1 MGKMRKFK
9 FLCVVVV
16 FIMAYLMMM
25 PTVAKAAKSSGTVKN
40 SVKVLMEYSDGST
53 VAIPEAKVGVEG
65 GLLGT
70 KFLLGSKYHVC
81 DDKGETRFK
90 QTSRITD
97 MYFELPEAWA
107 DKVDGARA
115 EYRAKLIGNFRY
127 HNYKSEIKNNRFRVG
142 MPLAWTSV
150 DTTIYIKA
158 KSFDVVFNDGESSDI
173 LKVEYLKK
181 VEKPD
186 DPKKVGYT
194 FKGWFNSEE
203 EFNFETPITENIK
216 LTAKWE
222 INKYIVTFDSGVDA
236 QTVEHGSKA
245 NKPSDPEKEGYT
257 FLAWYNGE
265 EKFDFDTPITADIT
279 LTARWE
285 KKKYTVD
292 FMSDESQIAS
302 YEVEHG
308 NTVAV
313 PDVELAKEGWIFR
326 GWFGAE
332 NKEFNPNTP
341 ITSNLIL
348 TAKWVVDTRIG
359 SAKVNFYVYNELSMG
374 EMYWDAKYFIP
385 VEVTGA
391 YISNADELI
400 NWQVEK
406 KHIFARK
413 HYYIKGGD
421 IPANSKLYDE
431 DMLEIDVKGLAKE
444 DLNSK
449 MSDTIKSKLTKGSY
463 ELRIYRFTKVDDENI
478 HVDLAFCDTN
488 TNEWLHNQK

>member
-1 MGKMRKFK
+1 MRKFK

-16 FIMAYLMMM
+16 FIMAYLTMM

-158 KSFDVVFNDGESSDI
+158 KSFDVVFNDGESSNI
-173 LKVEYLKK
+173 LKVEYLQK
-181 VEKPD
+181 VEKPV
-186 DPKKVGYT
+186 DPEKEGYT
-194 FKGWFNSEE
+194 FKGWLYEGK
-203 EFNFETPITENIK
+203 EFDFDTKITESITLRAN
-216 LTAKWE
+216 WE
-222 INKYIVTFDSGVDA
+222 INKYTVTFDSGVNA

-245 NKPSDPEKEGYT
+245 NKPSDPEKGGYT

-285 KKKYTVD
+285 KKKYTVT
-292 FMSDESQIAS
+292 FMRDESQIAS

-308 NTVAV
+308 NKVDV
-313 PDVELAKEGWIFR
+313 PDVELAKEGCIFR
-326 GWFGAE
+326 GWFDSD
-332 NKEFNPNTP
+332 NKEFNFDTP
-341 ITSNLIL
+341 ITSNLTL

-359 SAKVNFYVYNELSMG
+359 SAKVNFYVYNELSKG
-374 EMYWDAKYFIP
+374 EMYWDAEYFIP
-385 VEVTGA
+385 VEVPGA
-391 YISNADELI
+391 YISNADKLI
-400 NWQVEK
+400 NWKVEK
-406 KHIFARK
+406 KHLFARR
-413 HYYIKGGD
+413 HYYIKGDD
-421 IPANSKLYDE
+421 IPENSKLYDE
-431 DMLEIDVKGLAKE
+431 DMVEIDVKGLISE
-444 DLNSK
+444 DLMSK
-449 MSDTIKSKLTKGSY
+449 MSDTIKSKLTEGSY
-463 ELRIYRFTKVDDENI
+463 ELRIYRLTRVDDENI
-478 HVDLAFCDTN
+478 HVDLAFYDTN
-488 TNEWLHNQK
+488 TNEWLHNQR

>member
-158 KSFDVVFNDGESSDI
+158 KSFDVVFNDGESSNI

-194 FKGWFNSEE
+194 FKGWFNREE

-222 INKYIVTFDSGVDA
+222 TNKYIVTFDSGVDA

-285 KKKYTVD
+285 KKKYTVT
-292 FMSDESQIAS
+292 FMSDGSYINS

-308 NTVAV
+308 DTVAV
-313 PDVELAKEGWIFR
+313 PDVELTKEGWIFR
-326 GWFGAE
+326 GWFDSE
-332 NKEFNPNTP
+332 NKEFNSDTP

-359 SAKVNFYVYNELSMG
+359 SAKVNFYVYNELSNG

-385 VEVTGA
+385 VEVPGA
-391 YISNADELI
+391 YISNADKLN
-400 NWQVEK
+400 NWQVERK
-406 KHIFARK
+406 YFWNRK
-413 HYYIKGGD
+413 HYYIRGND
-421 IPANSKLYDE
+421 IPEGSKLYDVE
-431 DMLEIDVKGLAKE
+431 MAEIDIKEIANE

-449 MSDTIKSKLTKGSY
+449 MSDAIRSKLADGSY
-463 ELRIYRFTKVDDENI
+463 ELRIYRLTKVDDENI
-478 HVDLAFCDTN
+478 HVDLAFYDTIAY
-488 TNEWLHNQK
+488 EWLHNQK

>member
-53 VAIPEAKVGVEG
+53 VAIPGAKVGVEG

-81 DDKGETRFK
+81 DDNGETRFK

-158 KSFDVVFNDGESSDI
+158 KSFDVVFNDGELSNI

-186 DPKKVGYT
+186 ATKKVGYT
-194 FKGWFNSEE
+194 FKGWFNREE

-285 KKKYTVD
+285 KKKYTVA
-292 FMSDESQIAS
+292 FMSDESQIVS

-308 NTVAV
+308 NKVAV
-313 PDVELAKEGWIFR
+313 PDVELAKAGWIFR
-326 GWFGAE
+326 GWFDSD
-332 NKEFNPNTP
+332 NKEFNFDTP

-359 SAKVNFYVYNELSMG
+359 SAKVNFYVYNELSKG

-391 YISNADELI
+391 YISNADNLN
-400 NWQVEK
+400 NWQVE
-406 KHIFARK
+406 RK
-413 HYYIKGGD
+413 YFWNRNHYYIRGND
-421 IPANSKLYDE
+421 IPEGSKLYDVE
-431 DMLEIDVKGLAKE
+431 MAEIDIKKIANE
-444 DLNSK
+444 DLNFK
-449 MSDTIKSKLTKGSY
+449 MSEAIRSKLTEGSY
-463 ELRIYRFTKVDDENI
+463 ELRIYRLTKVDDENI
-478 HVDLAFCDTN
+478 HVDLAFYDTN
-488 TNEWLHNQK
+488 AKEWLHNQ